1 MGLQNCCFEELMPMG
16 EVGSW
21 GNIVFQVPKLVN
33 QYRKTF
39 DNVSL
44 QIKAI
49 IPAVIILPFKTRAF

>member
-1 MGLQNCCFEELMPMG
+1 MG